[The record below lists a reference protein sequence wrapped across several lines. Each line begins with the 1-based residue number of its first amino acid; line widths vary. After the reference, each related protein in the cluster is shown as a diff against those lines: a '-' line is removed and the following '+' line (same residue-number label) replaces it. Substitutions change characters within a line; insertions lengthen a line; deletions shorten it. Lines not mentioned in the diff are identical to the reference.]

1 MANQDHTL
9 KIPLVITS
17 ELWHIGDLSNNT
29 QGKRQSFEG
38 NLLSASACPN
48 AWEGIARLG
57 GGKYYSLNQ
66 EIMLVN
72 MWEAL
77 KGADF
82 EPLRLT
88 VQQWALKRR
97 LIEPGVI
104 YVASYYDDEMECERE
119 MHFASESEARAEV
132 EVEGCGSE
140 IETRS
145 VFLATD
151 ALLKIHGLT
160 RPMASSGLEYALIE
174 WVRENTSRMIQG
186 VYWDEKLDEL
196 GLSAPRAG
204 MFSTKGFEERNALPD
219 DEDCLA
225 HVDFF
230 TMVQYTRGGP
240 RADNGSERGL

>member
-1 MANQDHTL
+1 M

-17 ELWHIGDLSNNT
+17 ELWHIGDLDNNT

-66 EIMLVN
+66 ETMLVN

-77 KGADF
+77 KGADY
-82 EPLRLT
+82 EPLRLA

-104 YVASYYDDEMECERE
+104 YVASYYDDELECERE
-119 MHFASESEARAEV
+119 MHFSSEAEAREEV
-132 EVEGCGSE
+132 DADECESGVES
-140 IETRS
+140 RS

-151 ALLKIHGLT
+151 ALLKLHGLT

-174 WVRENTSRMIQG
+174 WVRENTSRMIKG

-204 MFSTKGFEERNALPD
+204 MFSTKGFEERSALPD

-225 HVDFF
+225 HVDFL
-230 TMVQYTRGGP
+230 TMEQYARGGR
-240 RADNGSERGL
+240 RADHGSELGL

>member
-1 MANQDHTL
+1 MAIQDRTL

-29 QGKRQSFEG
+29 QGRRQSFEG
-38 NLLSASACPN
+38 NLFSASACPN

-66 EIMLVN
+66 ETMLVN

-77 KGADF
+77 KGADY
-82 EPLRLT
+82 EPLRLA

-104 YVASYYDDEMECERE
+104 YVASYYDDEQECERE
-119 MHFASESEARAEV
+119 MHFNSEAEARAEV
-132 EVEGCGSE
+132 EVEGCDSE
-140 IETRS
+140 IESRS

-151 ALLKIHGLT
+151 ALLNFHGLT

-174 WVRENTSRMIQG
+174 WVRENTSRIIKG

-204 MFSTKGFEERNALPD
+204 MFSTKGFEERSALPD
-219 DEDCLA
+219 DEVCLA
-225 HVDFF
+225 HVDFL
-230 TMVQYTRGGP
+230 TMERYARVGP
-240 RADNGSERGL
+240 RADDGSEPGL

>member
-1 MANQDHTL
+1 MATQDRTL

-38 NLLSASACPN
+38 NLFSASACPN

-66 EIMLVN
+66 ETMLVN

-77 KGADF
+77 QSADY
-82 EPLRLT
+82 EPLRLA
-88 VQQWALKRR
+88 VRQWALKRR

-104 YVASYYDDEMECERE
+104 YVASYYDDEQECERE
-119 MHFASESEARAEV
+119 MHFTSEAEARAEV
-132 EVEGCGSE
+132 EAEGCDSE
-140 IETRS
+140 IESRS

-151 ALLKIHGLT
+151 ALLKTHGLD
-160 RPMASSGLEYALIE
+160 RSMASSGLEYALIE
-174 WVRENTSRMIQG
+174 WVRENTSRMIKG

-204 MFSTKGFEERNALPD
+204 MFSTRDFDERSALPD

-225 HVDFF
+225 NVDFLV
-230 TMVQYTRGGP
+230 MEQYARVEP
-240 RADNGSERGL
+240 RADCGSEPSL

>member
-1 MANQDHTL
+1 M

-17 ELWHIGDLSNNT
+17 ELWHIGDLDNNT

-66 EIMLVN
+66 ETMLVN

-77 KGADF
+77 KGDEY
-82 EPLRLT
+82 EPLRLV

-104 YVASYYDDEMECERE
+104 YVASYYDDEQECERE
-119 MHFASESEARAEV
+119 MHFTSEAEARAEV
-132 EVEGCGSE
+132 EVEGCDSE
-140 IETRS
+140 IESRS
-145 VFLATD
+145 LFLATET
-151 ALLKIHGLT
+151 LLKTHGLDSS
-160 RPMASSGLEYALIE
+160 MASSGLEYALIE
-174 WVRENTSRMIQG
+174 WARKNASRMIKG

-204 MFSTKGFEERNALPD
+204 MFSTKGFEERSALPD

-225 HVDFF
+225 NVDFIA
-230 TMVQYTRGGP
+230 MEQYARVEP
-240 RADNGSERGL
+240 RADDGSEPGL